1 MNFYNINKEKY
12 VSWKDNTN
20 TIIIA
25 KNVKN
30 KNNYIDSCNNKKC
43 NNKFNARPIN
53 HYRKEYSIENN
64 ITSKSNNSVIGTFN
78 KPGNYIV
85 TSNKDNNCLNCDTKN
100 TTNLA
105 INIKD
110 DNNCCENTKYYDKN
124 KHKLY
129 VTGNNPKNLVIK
141 RASTV
146 INDFSYCS
154 TNKELLEKKC
164 KTYLKNLPNNTDIN
178 INNGTMLNCNE
189 NNCKITYNPSNKRYN
204 NQGAISSSARTSAL
218 KYCNQDVSSRRCYIE
233 NTDYN
238 NKVNLSSRDI
248 NSNVKCNNNIC
259 KKVRRINI
267 LA

>member
-12 VSWKDNTN
+12 ISWKDNTN

-64 ITSKSNNSVIGTFN
+64 TNSKSNNSVIGTFN

-85 TSNKDNNCLNCDTKN
+85 TSNKNNNCINCDTKN

-110 DNNCCENTKYYDKN
+110 DICCKK
-124 KHKLY
+124 
-129 VTGNNPKNLVIK
+129 LVIK

-164 KTYLKNLPNNTDIN
+164 KTYLKNLPHNTSMN
-178 INNGTMLNCNE
+178 INNGTMLECNK

-218 KYCNQDVSSRRCYIE
+218 KYCNQDVSSRRCYLE

-238 NKVNLSSRDI
+238 NKINLSSRDI
-248 NSNVKCNNNIC
+248 NSNVKCDNNIC

-267 LA
+267 IA